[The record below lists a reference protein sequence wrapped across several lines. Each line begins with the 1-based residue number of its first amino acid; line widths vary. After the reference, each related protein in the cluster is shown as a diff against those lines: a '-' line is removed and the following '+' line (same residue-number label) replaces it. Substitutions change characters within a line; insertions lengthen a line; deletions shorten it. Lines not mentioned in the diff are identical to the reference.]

1 MSGETDLDNV
11 ELSGFKEIDDAAM
24 DVLKRILRT
33 YVKRYNEICDK
44 FEKLNLRMKKVHAQV
59 HSEKYEIHASV
70 IDNGKIL
77 ASTTTDNNLF
87 GAVDEALKKIEH
99 ELGDK

>member
-1 MSGETDLDNV
+1 MDKV

-33 YVKRYNEICDK
+33 YVNRYNEICYK

-70 IDNGKIL
+70 IDNGKML
-77 ASTTTDNNLF
+77 TSTTTDKDLLR
-87 GAVDEALKKIEH
+87 AADEALRKIEH